1 MRNKEERLG
10 INPALQD
17 ATPPESFFD
26 KMQEYKN
33 TNEQSQQLN
42 FILPTE
48 VIDLPSKGIFYPE
61 DHPLHLQ
68 DTLEIKQMTAKEED
82 ILTSKSLLK
91 KGIALD
97 RLIQSVLVN
106 KNINPDSLTL
116 SDRNAIV
123 ISSRISGY
131 GPDYLTQIT
140 CPACSERV
148 KYKFNLLE
156 KIENEKDKSLKVDVD
171 ENGFFHFELP
181 VTKWKVVC
189 KALTGVDEKT
199 ISRSSEMKKKNNN
212 QNDSLLFDQLK
223 CMTVSIQGVY
233 DKVLIEKALQTM
245 PARDSKYIRTV
256 YQHTV
261 DDVNLTKSFV
271 CPKCDYEVDLEVPLS
286 ADFFW
291 FE

>member
-17 ATPPESFFD
+17 SSPPEGFFE

-33 TNEQSQQLN
+33 NQEHNQQLS
-42 FILPTE
+42 FIVPTE
-48 VIDLPSKGIFYPE
+48 VIDLPSKGFFYPE

-68 DTLEIKQMTAKEED
+68 DSLEIKQMTAKEED

-106 KNINPDSLTL
+106 KNIDPDTLTL
-116 SDRNAIV
+116 SDRNSIIV
-123 ISSRISGY
+123 SSRISGY
-131 GPDYLTQIT
+131 GPEYLTQIT

-148 KYKFNLLE
+148 KHKFNLLE
-156 KIENEKDKSLKVDVD
+156 KIENYKDKSLKADID
-171 ENGFFHFELP
+171 NNGLFQFELP

-189 KALTGVDEKT
+189 KALTGADEKT
-199 ISRSSEMKKKNNN
+199 ISRSSEIKKKNNS

-233 DKVLIEKALQTM
+233 DKAIIEKALLTM

-261 DDVNLTKSFV
+261 EDVNLTRSFT

>member
-17 ATPPESFFD
+17 GTPPESFFD

-189 KALTGVDEKT
+189 KALTGADEKT